1 MGESIVARLEPRLR
15 EMQARLFEVDRRL
28 AEPVVAQDAA
38 AVAPLLK
45 ERVALA
51 KRLQPYES
59 WRKLRAEHSANDA
72 AAKTETDSGM
82 LDLYRSET
90 AALETKIAALEN
102 DVLDVFLKGE
112 DDGDRNVI
120 LEVRAGTGGDE
131 AGLWAGDLF
140 RMYCR
145 YAETRGWKTELLSES
160 TTDLGGYKEVVVQV
174 VGDGVYSRLRFESG
188 GHRVQRIPTTE
199 TQGRIHT
206 SAATVAVLPEVS
218 EVDIEVKESDLRIDT
233 FRASGAGGQH
243 VNKTNSA
250 IRITH
255 VPTGVVVSCQ
265 DERSQHKNKARA
277 MTILRSRLYEAAREE
292 SERVRAK
299 DRKLQVGSGDRSE
312 RIRTYNFP
320 QSRLTDHRI
329 NLNLYDLES
338 VLEGNLDGV
347 IQPLVDYAREQRL
360 KELIAGR

>member
-1 MGESIVARLEPRLR
+1 
-15 EMQARLFEVDRRL
+15 MQARLFEVDRRL
-28 AEPVVAQDAA
+28 AEPSVAQDAA

-51 KRLQPYES
+51 KRLAPYET
-59 WRKLRAEHSANDA
+59 WRKLRAELAANDA
-72 AAKTETDSGM
+72 AAKVETDSGM
-82 LDLYRSET
+82 LELYRSES
-90 AALETKIAALEN
+90 AELDLKIAAVEN

-174 VGDGVYSRLRFESG
+174 VGEGVYNRLRFESG
-188 GHRVQRIPTTE
+188 GHRVQRIPATE

-206 SAATVAVLPEVS
+206 SAATVAVLPEVT
-218 EVDIEVKESDLRIDT
+218 EVDIEVKDSDLRIDT

-255 VPTGVVVSCQ
+255 VPTGVVVACQ

-292 SERVRAK
+292 SDRVRAK

-360 KELIAGR
+360 KELVAGR